1 MSGTRLALSPSW
13 FLAAA
18 ILGLHAAAAA
28 AVLAAM
34 PGWAG
39 LALAAAL
46 AALGLA
52 AAWSRALLR
61 SPDSPRVLVLG
72 PEVMEVETANGQTR
86 SARTGAGGHVS
97 RFMVTLPLGHRTILV
112 SADMLGREE
121 FRRLRLWAL
130 WGRLP
135 RRFVAAAQLSA

>member
-1 MSGTRLALSPSW
+1 LSGTRFALLPSW

-28 AVLAAM
+28 ATLIAL

-39 LALAAAL
+39 GALAAAL
-46 AALGLA
+46 AALGLS

-61 SPDSPRVLVLG
+61 SPQSPRALVLNEKG
-72 PEVMEVETANGQTR
+72 IELETANGR
-86 SARTGAGGHVS
+86 IFSAPRGESRHVS
-97 RFMVTLPLGHRTILV
+97 RFMVTLPVSGRTILV
-112 SADMLGREE
+112 TRDMLGGEE
-121 FRRLRLWAL
+121 FRRLRIWAL

-135 RRFVAAAQLSA
+135 RRSVAAAQL